1 MTTPKKKKTG
11 GRKKGTPNK
20 ASREL
25 LYKLE
30 KEHKFFV
37 VPKILAL
44 YNEMETMCKPLVD
57 RAIKNAAAG
66 RMPTAGMTPEEV
78 EMINGA
84 QKNRWTILEKLL
96 AYCYPKLRAIEL
108 NQATDHD
115 KIIFN
120 ISTQG
125 NTKVEKG

>member
-1 MTTPKKKKTG
+1 MAKGKKTG

-37 VPKILAL
+37 VPKILSL
-44 YNEMETMCKPLVD
+44 YQEIEDTCKPLID
-57 RAIKNAAAG
+57 LAIQNAAEG
-66 RMPTAGMTPEEV
+66 RHPTAGMEEEDV
-78 EMINGA
+78 VMLNNA

-125 NTKVEKG
+125 NTKVEKK